1 MQSHHPNHEKKHTA
15 KKADRW
21 KPREWNAGGKELY
34 DRIKAND
41 STLTEANFGG
51 KSLTENEVIM
61 LGNAL
66 KQNQTL
72 TILDLMSNQIG
83 DEGAAGGMGEGLKQN
98 QTLTELWL
106 QGNQI
111 GDAQETEL
119 RRVKSASLTI
129 HF

>member
-1 MQSHHPNHEKKHTA
+1 MQSHHPNHEKKHTHTA

-21 KPREWNAGGKELY
+21 KPREWKAGGKELY

-66 KQNQTL
+66 EQNRPEAKM
-72 TILDLMSNQIG
+72 D
-83 DEGAAGGMGEGLKQN
+83 AVVAGGHGG
-98 QTLTELWL
+98 
-106 QGNQI
+106 G
-111 GDAQETEL
+111 
-119 RRVKSASLTI
+119 RV
-129 HF
+129 HHDEVVVC

>member
-66 KQNQTL
+66 EQNQTL
-72 TILDLMSNQIG
+72 TSLWLGGNQIG
-83 DEGAAGGMGEGLKQN
+83 DEGAAGLVEGLKQN
-98 QTLTELWL
+98 QTLKTLDL
-106 QGNQI
+106 RYNQI
-111 GDAQETEL
+111 GDAQKAEL
-119 RRVKSASLTI
+119 KRVKNASLTNLRL
-129 HF
+129 